1 MSEYEGKNVL
11 IIGVLGMLGQA
22 LQKQLIEKGYLVT
35 GWDKD
40 EIDIIDEKTLREKI
54 TVLKPDILINCAAYN
69 NVEKAETEDKEIA
82 FKVNGDGV
90 GYLANICKD
99 FDIVFVHYS
108 SSYVFD
114 GLNVGGYNEDATPN
128 PINVYGESKLLGEMK
143 ILEILNLKYY
153 LVRTSNLFGA
163 PAISPNAKKSFVD
176 IMLKLGKEKESLDL
190 VDEEVTSPTYVVDLA
205 KATVDLLES
214 GTGWGIYHRSN
225 NGSCTWYGWANKIFE
240 LAKINIK
247 QNPVSSDKFPRP
259 SKHPNF
265 AVLNSTKLPV
275 LRNWQEALEEY
286 LNTLNS

>member
-1 MSEYEGKNVL
+1 MKKKVL
-11 IIGVLGMLGQA
+11 IIGALGMLGQA
-22 LQKQLIEKGYLVT
+22 LYKQLFEKDYIVT

-40 EIDIIDEKTLREKI
+40 EIDIADEKTLQEKI
-54 TVLKPDILINCAAYN
+54 MDLKPDILINCAAYN

-82 FKVNGDGV
+82 LKVNGDGV
-90 GYLANICKD
+90 GYLAKICTD
-99 FDIVFVHYS
+99 LDIVFIHYS

-114 GLNVGGYNEDATPN
+114 GLDKNGYNEDATPN
-128 PINVYGESKLLGEMK
+128 PINVYGESKLLGEKK
-143 ILEILNLKYY
+143 ILEIPNLKYY
-153 LVRTSNLFGA
+153 LIRTSNLFGA

-190 VDEEVTSPTYVVDLA
+190 VDEEVTSPTYVLDLA

-214 GTGWGIYHRSN
+214 GLEWGIYHRSN

-265 AVLNSTKLPV
+265 AVLNSTKLPA
-275 LRNWQEALEEY
+275 LRNWEESLEEY
-286 LNTLNS
+286 INSLNS